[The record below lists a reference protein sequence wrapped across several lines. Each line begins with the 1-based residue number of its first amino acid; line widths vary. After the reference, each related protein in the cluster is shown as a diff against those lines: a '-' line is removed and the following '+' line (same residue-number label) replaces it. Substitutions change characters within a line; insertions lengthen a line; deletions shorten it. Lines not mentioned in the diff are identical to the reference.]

1 MHIKLVKEIRGFC
14 DTEIEKH
21 KFCNH
26 KNPILIDD
34 VDINKIVISKEVSF
48 GIKDF
53 KYLIGYKDNEKVK
66 PFCIIFRKMN
76 RYTKRFNGS

>member
-1 MHIKLVKEIRGFC
+1 MELKKEVSS
-14 DTEIEKH
+14 
-21 KFCNH
+21 
-26 KNPILIDD
+26 KNLIVIDNI
-34 VDINKIVISKEVSF
+34 DIDKIVISKEVSF